1 MIYLFSKFRF
11 AKVRLSK
18 IEKIKIKKYKLE
30 KMKKAGIG
38 KGMGSR
44 IRRAIEKMD
53 QMALEQ
59 MALDEISSSSDESSS
74 SDLNPIFSIFSNLLY
89 LIQKSS
95 LLSKLSS
102 FISKFIIQPL
112 YAVDPE
118 IHIDDTTGYP
128 KIKNVFKNG
137 NNDKK
142 IQEEKILEEKR

>member
-18 IEKIKIKKYKLE
+18 IEKIKIKKFKLE

-44 IRRAIEKMD
+44 IGRAIEKMD

-59 MALDEISSSSDESSS
+59 MALDEISSSDESLS
-74 SDLNPIFSIFSNLLY
+74 SDLNPIFSIFSNLLS

-118 IHIDDTTGYP
+118 IYIDYTTGYP
-128 KIKNVFKNG
+128 KIKNVFK
-137 NNDKK
+137 NDKK